1 MFLRKTALMMVG
13 IISISA
19 TAGEVDFNRDVR
31 PILTSNCYQCHG
43 PDDKT
48 RKAKLRLDQE
58 KSTREVLKDMM
69 EFISSKDPEKIMPP
83 PKSGKQLTSTQI
95 ETLRQWIARGA
106 PWDEH
111 WSLKPLRKPSVPKLT
126 ASGGKWVRNP
136 IDHFTFTKQS
146 QLNLTPSPEAD
157 PITLIRRLTFDLTG
171 LPPTPVQIDA
181 YLKDKS
187 PNAYNKLVDRLLS
200 SPHYGERWGRHWLD
214 VVKYADT
221 CGYDKDKL
229 RPNAWPY
236 RDYVIRA
243 FNEDKPYTRFIEEQ
257 LAGDA
262 LYPNTADGILGLG
275 FIAAGPW
282 DFIGHVEVPETKIDG
297 RIARNI
303 DRDEMVSNTLNT
315 FTSSTIQCARCH
327 THKFDPF
334 TQRHYYSLQSV
345 FAAVDRAER
354 PYDINPGTIKKKNEL
369 TSRIAELKKQLAALD
384 AQIKKEGGAQ
394 VAALDKKIAALKPK
408 AKLKNKGVEFGYH
421 SAIVKTANQT
431 KWVQVDLGSTTDLR
445 RVVLRPCHD
454 DFNNIGGGFGF
465 PMRFKVEGAAT
476 ADFKN
481 PISIGDETQADFPN
495 PNIAPVG
502 FATKAKARFIRIT
515 ATRLAKRSN
524 DYILAISELEALDI
538 TGKNVARNAKVSS
551 PDSIEAPKRW
561 RRANLTDGIYPIAGD
576 ASAITL
582 MQEVTRQRQTILA
595 KLQTPE
601 RKARRKQIQT
611 DLTAAQKNLKGLPA
625 GKMVYAAATDFKQQG
640 GFKPTKGKPR
650 EIKILYR
657 GNILEP
663 REGVQPGTLPVFGNK
678 ETDFKL
684 PKDHHESARRTALA
698 KWIIRPDHPLT
709 WRSIANRIWLWHF
722 GQGIVE
728 SPNDFGRM
736 GQLPS
741 HPELLDWLACE
752 FRDHNSSFK
761 HLHKLIVTS
770 ATYRQSSKVRPKLA
784 TNDSGNRYLWR
795 MNRRRLEA
803 EELRD
808 AILSTSGALNKKMG
822 GPGFYLFKLEKTT
835 HSPHYE
841 YHKFDPA
848 DIKSH
853 RRSVYRFI
861 ARSQPDP
868 FMTTLDCADSSQST
882 PQRDET
888 LTALQALS
896 LLNNK
901 FTLHMAHRFAE
912 RLEKES
918 KTLKGRIR
926 RAHLL
931 TTGRP
936 PTLREMDALNTYAQQ
951 HGLTNLCR
959 VLFNLSEFSYLD

>member
-1 MFLRKTALMMVG
+1 MFLRKTALMLAG

-19 TAGEVDFNRDVR
+19 AAAEVDFNRDVR

-48 RKAKLRLDQE
+48 RKAKLRLDRE
-58 KSTREVLKDMM
+58 NSTREILEDMV
-69 EFISSKDPEKIMPP
+69 EFITSRDPEQIMPP
-83 PKSGKQLTSTQI
+83 PESGKQLTPVQI
-95 ETLRQWIARGA
+95 ETLRQWIAQGA
-106 PWDEH
+106 LWDEH
-111 WSLKPLRKPSVPKLT
+111 WSLKPLHRPTVPELT
-126 ASGGKWVRNP
+126 DAGKKWARNP
-136 IDHFTFTKQS
+136 IDQFILAKQNELS
-146 QLNLTPSPEAD
+146 LAPSPQAD
-157 PITLIRRLTFDLTG
+157 SLTLIRRLTFDLTG
-171 LPPTPVQIDA
+171 LPPTPEQIDTF
-181 YLKDKS
+181 LKDKS
-187 PNAYNKLVDRLLS
+187 PGAYNKLVNRLLA

-243 FNEDKPYTRFIEEQ
+243 FNEDKPYTRFVEEQ

-262 LYPNTADGILGLG
+262 LYPNTPDGILGLG

-303 DRDEMVSNTLNT
+303 DRDEMVSNTLNS

-334 TQRHYYSLQSV
+334 TQKHYYSLQSV

-369 TSRIAELKKQLAALD
+369 TSRVAELKKQLATLD
-384 AQIKKEGGAQ
+384 TQIKKEGGAQ

-408 AKLKNKGVEFGYH
+408 AKLKNKSVEFGYH
-421 SAIVKTANQT
+421 SAIVKEPNQT
-431 KWVQVDLGSTTDLR
+431 KWVQVDLGSATNLR

-465 PMRFKVEGAAT
+465 PVRFKVEGAAT

-481 PISIGDETQADFPN
+481 PISIGDETHADFPN
-495 PNIAPVG
+495 PDIAPVG
-502 FATKAKARFIRIT
+502 FTTKAKARFIRIT

-524 DYILAISELEALDI
+524 DYILAISELEALDA

-561 RRANLTDGIYPIAGD
+561 RRANLTDGIYPVAGD
-576 ASAITL
+576 ESAIAQ
-582 MQEVTRQRQTILA
+582 MQEVTRQRQTILT
-595 KLQTPE
+595 KLDTPE
-601 RKARRKQIQT
+601 RKAKRKQIQT
-611 DLTAAQKNLKGLPA
+611 DLAAAQKSLKALPS
-625 GKMVYAAATDFKQQG
+625 GKMVYAAATDFKVQG
-640 GFKPTKGKPR
+640 NFKPTKGKPR
-650 EIKILYR
+650 IVNILHR
-657 GNILEP
+657 GNIQDP
-663 REGVQPGTLPVFGNK
+663 RGEVRPGTLPIFPGENF
-678 ETDFKL
+678 EFKL
-684 PKDHHESARRTALA
+684 AANHPESARRAALA
-698 KWIIRPDHPLT
+698 KWITRKDNPLT

-728 SPNDFGRM
+728 TPNDFGRM
-736 GQLPS
+736 GLPPS
-741 HPELLDWLACE
+741 HPKLLDWLALE
-752 FRDHNSSFK
+752 FRDSGGSFK

-770 ATYRQSSKVRPKLA
+770 STYRQSSALSEKFDQI
-784 TNDSGNRYLWR
+784 DSDNRLLWR

-808 AILSTSGALNKKMG
+808 AILATSGTLNLKLG

-848 DIKSH
+848 ETKSH
-853 RRSVYRFI
+853 RRSIYRFI

-882 PQRDET
+882 PQRD
-888 LTALQALS
+888 
-896 LLNNK
+896 
-901 FTLHMAHRFAE
+901 AE
-912 RLEKES
+912 RLKKES
-918 KTLKGRIR
+918 KTPKGRIR

-959 VLFNLSEFSYLD
+959 VLFNLSEFTYLD